1 MEVKILPSDYES
13 YDVDAYGN
21 RMIAGGNME
30 PHDCFE
36 VAVKGT
42 AEIIDG
48 RHEDEEY
55 TLRHHMYKYP
65 SKYTH
70 PGPALKK
77 FHKKLEDEICVNI
90 PNLKKQETEQNRVHR
105 VMRQESAYKK
115 AIRYMNRLYEN
126 FIYEK
131 GVTSTATTAEEAM
144 ALGKGVCQDYA
155 HILLAL
161 LRMDHIP
168 ARYVVG
174 MLTGEG
180 YSHAWVEVYS
190 AGKWFGLDPTNNLL
204 VSGEHIK
211 ISNGRDYQ
219 DCTISRGIFF
229 GGSGQQQEIKVKVE
243 KG

>member
-1 MEVKILPSDYES
+1 MEVKILPSDCER

-21 RMIAGGNME
+21 QVITGQNKQ
-30 PHDCFE
+30 PHDCFT
-36 VAVKGT
+36 VCVKGKAVLT
-42 AEIIDG
+42 G
-48 RHEDEEY
+48 SQHEDESY
-55 TLRHHMYKYP
+55 SLQQHMYKYP

-70 PGPALKK
+70 PGPALKA
-77 FHKKLEDEICVNI
+77 FHEKLTEEICI
-90 PNLKKQETEQNRVHR
+90 RVPIGKEYHV

-115 AIRYMNRLYEN
+115 AVRYMNRLYEH
-126 FIYEK
+126 FVYEK
-131 GVTSTATTAEEAM
+131 GVTTTATTAEEAM
-144 ALGKGVCQDYA
+144 ALGRGVCQDYA

-161 LRMDHIP
+161 LRMDQIP

-204 VSGEHIK
+204 VSDDHIK
-211 ISNGRDYQ
+211 ISNGRDYE
-219 DCTISRGIFF
+219 DCTISRGVFF
-229 GGSGQQQEIKVKVE
+229 GGSGQQQEIAVKVE